1 MTASEITYLVR
12 HLNLHS
18 KLISPGKDKTRV
30 LLEASA
36 NIDEIESILLQQL
49 VGELGVLDHADHADS
64 QLVANGLLDLD
75 GEGSLVGGT
84 GVWVLGW
91 VVSSGGD
98 IQDIHT
104 LFGQDASELGGVVS
118 GPGFGDVSSFLE
130 PVGGG
135 DAEEEGHVLG
145 DDRAGLFGQ
154 LDGETGAVLEAT
166 AVVVRA
172 LVRNG
177 TEEGV
182 DQVAVSSVDLNGV
195 ETGCECTLDGSSKRG
210 LEVLDV
216 LQSHLPRRGVVLVPG
231 DRTRGVDIIWPA
243 VEVLASNGT
252 GGQPRSYGACFPA
265 SVGELNHQLLALAVS
280 KFACGAQ
287 ALDLAVFPES
297 NIFRGDAAICGD
309 GGCFDASK
317 TGTSLHNTSDVRLVL
332 SKMSVTAYNH

>member
-104 LFGQDASELGGVVS
+104 LSARMPASL
-118 GPGFGDVSSFLE
+118 
-130 PVGGG
+130 
-135 DAEEEGHVLG
+135 
-145 DDRAGLFGQ
+145 
-154 LDGETGAVLEAT
+154 
-166 AVVVRA
+166 
-172 LVRNG
+172 
-177 TEEGV
+177 
-182 DQVAVSSVDLNGV
+182 AVSSPVQDSGMSAA
-195 ETGCECTLDGSSKRG
+195 SSSQSVAEMRKKRG
-210 LEVLDV
+210 MSLGMIARVSSV
-216 LQSHLPRRGVVLVPG
+216 NSMARRVRFSKLPP
-231 DRTRGVDIIWPA
+231 
-243 VEVLASNGT
+243 
-252 GGQPRSYGACFPA
+252 
-265 SVGELNHQLLALAVS
+265 
-280 KFACGAQ
+280 
-287 ALDLAVFPES
+287 
-297 NIFRGDAAICGD
+297 
-309 GGCFDASK
+309 
-317 TGTSLHNTSDVRLVL
+317 
-332 SKMSVTAYNH
+332 